1 MYAKSIRPSV
11 KRDDQIARSNLRAV
25 RDKNVPAKRSDF
37 FFFYRKIENVKLFSI
52 IISKVWYYYF

>member
-52 IISKVWYYYF
+52 IISKV